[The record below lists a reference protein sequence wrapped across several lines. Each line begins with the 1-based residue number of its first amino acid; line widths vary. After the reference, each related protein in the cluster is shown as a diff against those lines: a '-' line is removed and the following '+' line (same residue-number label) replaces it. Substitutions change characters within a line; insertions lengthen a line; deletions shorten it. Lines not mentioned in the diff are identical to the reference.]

1 MSPSEKDKQDD
12 LIDEIDMYVTGLQEY
27 QDLLSNARDS
37 VLLDLR
43 GIALHLLLKNLEI
56 LLNQLWKL
64 INA

>member
-1 MSPSEKDKQDD
+1 MSQSKEERQDD
-12 LIDEIDMYVTGLQEY
+12 LIDEIDLYVTGLQEY

-64 INA
+64 MSA